1 MQRSKT
7 FCIKPWMHIATYTTG
22 EALMCCVAKK
32 TAGNLNQDKI
42 QDIWNGNH
50 YKQARLDMLAGR
62 ENPACVKC
70 YSEEKA
76 GIKSHRVVENHIW
89 EIGTPSA
96 IQPSVGK
103 EFIDNLISKTDSNG
117 YLDSKPITFDFRLG
131 NTCNLKCVM
140 CGPKDSSQWVRFAE
154 EMNVMPGGFTKRN
167 PQISKQEVKEMFDRL
182 KKQFNWVEDQA
193 LWDEQFIPLLS
204 NVKHL
209 IIAGGEPL
217 LLQQHTRLL
226 ERCIAEGFSKNITIR
241 YHTNGTVMSPK
252 IIKLWEKFKAID
264 VCISMD
270 SWGTKNEYIRYPG
283 YWNDIMD
290 NINMLEDTPDN
301 IIPRIISTVNA
312 YNVFYMPDFAN
323 WLLEQNYKKL
333 CRHNSSGKGVF
344 TIAYVH
350 GPSQLNCKVFPQKI
364 KDKITRKYEDWYKD
378 MWNDTSIYET
388 RRIDW
393 SSDRRADND
402 YDMYGNLPQQVKPN
416 IIDIRTPL
424 NRRKDQAKDRLTDVY
439 CIKDFMNS
447 EDWSEHWDFFK
458 SYTAKLDKVRGTNFK
473 DTFPELSKLI
483 DEEN

>member
-1 MQRSKT
+1 
-7 FCIKPWMHIATYTTG
+7 
-22 EALMCCVAKK
+22 
-32 TAGNLNQDKI
+32 
-42 QDIWNGNH
+42 
-50 YKQARLDMLAGR
+50 
-62 ENPACVKC
+62 
-70 YSEEKA
+70 
-76 GIKSHRVVENHIW
+76 
-89 EIGTPSA
+89 
-96 IQPSVGK
+96 
-103 EFIDNLISKTDSNG
+103 
-117 YLDSKPITFDFRLG
+117 
-131 NTCNLKCVM
+131 M

-270 SWGTKNEYIRYPG
+270 SWGKKNEYIRYPG

-393 SSDRRADND
+393 SSDRRTDND